1 MYSERI
7 GWVLFLCLLGRLVNA
22 APQIRITSPPPGRI
36 DTAYLRVEGTQQ
48 GVHTPMWYEVRLNG
62 PTGRLV
68 DFGAFPQSPRW
79 FFVARH
85 LATGANHIRVYGQDA
100 AGLRAMAS
108 VVVRIAPDDTTRV
121 RPRPRP
127 AEVWWGGLGAN
138 EQLTDP
144 ARRWDFV
151 KQHADG
157 YLFHSA
163 YWSMERIQTIA
174 KGIREQLDPFGTRF
188 MIELGGQQTVMYSE
202 ESARVQFKNWGVPG
216 ILSRYYDHAG
226 ICFSEITH
234 DYGIDF
240 EPAARHYLSTVNPW
254 AREPEVL
261 RYAVDHLWGNLYFR
275 PNFAAAPW
283 LKGAVTTSEAWRW
296 FENYPSCWS
305 DEVDF
310 TKTSSADSTEGVYVP
325 VRTTRTTLAPQSAG
339 EPFLVNGKP
348 VDLRFN
354 LKDVLERF
362 IQMFRRIPGHDHF
375 AFYSDFPYIHMTL
388 TGEQTPH
395 AVRARLMLRAVERY
409 LHSRGARHTF
419 VCNDIPA
426 SRTEDPLQEHRRWA
440 EHSLQSVILHQR
452 EGGRADRYLFE
463 SWYATTVV
471 TPDGETNT
479 EFPFW
484 VAPEHQEWSY
494 TNLTKRAVQYV
505 KGIGNDGR
513 PLPLKLDVKRLGAVA
528 VVTLTNTSDVV
539 CMPALAVRE
548 QAARGIRTTWRDAHA
563 RDISRVIRSEEG
575 WVCVDLLQPNESVTV
590 SCEWVVPYKKPV
602 PDGPRVVVEAFWNPQ
617 DPTGVV
623 RDRAIWTFGAKQ

>member
-1 MYSERI
+1 MLSKHI
-7 GWVLFLCLLGRLVNA
+7 GWLLTLCSLGNLAVA
-22 APQIRITSPPPGRI
+22 APQIRITSPQPGRI

-48 GVHTPMWYEVRLNG
+48 GVTMPMWYEVRLDG
-62 PTGRLV
+62 PKGRLV

-79 FFVARH
+79 VFIARH
-85 LATGANHIRVYGQDA
+85 LAKGANRIHVYGQDA
-100 AGLRAMAS
+100 EGKRAMAS
-108 VVVRIAPDDTTRV
+108 VVVQIQPDDTSRV
-121 RPRPRP
+121 NPRPRP

-144 ARRWDFV
+144 ERRWDFV

-157 YLFHSA
+157 FFFHSA

-174 KGIREQLDPFGTRF
+174 KSIREQLDPFGTRF
-188 MIELGGQQTVMYSE
+188 LIELGGQQTVMHSD
-202 ESARVQFKNWGVPG
+202 ESARVQFQNWGVPG

-240 EPAARHYLSTVNPW
+240 EPAARHYLSHVNGR
-254 AREPEVL
+254 AREPEIL
-261 RYAVDHLWGNLYFR
+261 RYAVDRLWGDLYFR

-310 TKTSSADSTEGVYVP
+310 DTTSSADSTEGVYVP
-325 VRTTRTTLAPQSAG
+325 VRTARTTLDPASAG
-339 EPFLVNGKP
+339 KPFLVSGKT

-354 LKDVLERF
+354 LKEVLERF
-362 IQMFRRIPGHDHF
+362 IQTFRRIPGYEHF

-395 AVRARLMLRAVERY
+395 AVRARLMLRALEAY
-409 LHSRGARHTF
+409 LHSQGARHTF

-426 SRTEDPLQEHRRWA
+426 ARTEDALQEHRRWG
-440 EHSLQSVILHQR
+440 EHSLQSMVLHQR

-463 SWYATTVV
+463 SWYSTTVV
-471 TPDGETNT
+471 EPDGERNT

-484 VAPEHQEWSY
+484 VAPEDQEWSY
-494 TNLTKRAVQYV
+494 TNLAKRAVQYV
-505 KGIGNDGR
+505 KGIGDDGK

-528 VVTLTNTSDVV
+528 VVALTNTSNVA
-539 CMPALAVRE
+539 CMPALLVRE
-548 QAARGIRTTWRDAHA
+548 QAPKGVRTVWRDEMA
-563 RDISRVIRSEEG
+563 RDISTAIRSEEG
-575 WVCVDLLQPNESVTV
+575 WVCVDMLKPGQSVTV
-590 SCEWVVPYKKPV
+590 SCEWIVPYRKPV

-617 DPTGVV
+617 DPTGIV
-623 RDRAIWTFGAKQ
+623 RDRAIWTFGAQK